1 MNYSF
6 RTALQHTRHINIG
19 CIGRVKAQNRVL
31 YLVESIFLFF
41 AASILTPKTN
51 PNRKKQLKLGSELP
65 PDL

>member
-1 MNYSF
+1 MYQTLPNDFSQQTMF
-6 RTALQHTRHINIG
+6 DPGI
-19 CIGRVKAQNRVL
+19 QNRVL

-51 PNRKKQLKLGSELP
+51 PNRKKQLKLGSELL